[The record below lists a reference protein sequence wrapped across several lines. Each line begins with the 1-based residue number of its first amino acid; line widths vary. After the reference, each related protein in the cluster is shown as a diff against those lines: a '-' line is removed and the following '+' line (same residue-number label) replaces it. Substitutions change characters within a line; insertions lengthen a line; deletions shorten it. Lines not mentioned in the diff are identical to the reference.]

1 MLNKPALSDL
11 MEHVDSKYGLVIMV
25 AKRARSVVDHNPNV
39 VSTGRFN
46 AVSMAMREVADGKL
60 HWKQAGEA
68 ADEANEAEADTVA
81 APAEDAAEAAPEAAV
96 DAPEAETIEA
106 VEAAGQQES
115 EAE

>member
-25 AKRARSVVDHNPNV
+25 AKRARGVVDHNPDV

-60 HWKQAGEA
+60 HWQQA
-68 ADEANEAEADTVA
+68 NA
-81 APAEDAAEAAPEAAV
+81 APTAAEAAADAAAEAANAAEATAA
-96 DAPEAETIEA
+96 DAAEVTAELVSA
-106 VEAAGQQES
+106 VPDGEELQDLEL
-115 EAE
+115 E